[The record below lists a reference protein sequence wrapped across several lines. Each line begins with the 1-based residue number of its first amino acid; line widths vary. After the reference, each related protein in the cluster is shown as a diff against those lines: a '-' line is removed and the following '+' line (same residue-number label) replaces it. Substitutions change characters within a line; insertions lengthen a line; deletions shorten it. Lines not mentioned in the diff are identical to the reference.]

1 MNTTPIKRTVAAIG
15 LTCLLSGGLVL
26 TAATPASA
34 FPDPPEPQTSAA
46 RPTQAVER
54 RIEFYIS
61 PGTGPVGERFLPNR
75 TVQELE
81 TVIATRT
88 QFYISAGTGPV
99 GERFLAADGDH
110 L

>member
-34 FPDPPEPQTSAA
+34 FPDPEPPTSAA
-46 RPTQAVER
+46 GPTQAVER

-75 TVQELE
+75 IVQELE